1 MVALEAT
8 NFSLETWKVEQIYV
22 SEMFDLAMLMGY
34 AKQSWNVFVKGNA
47 WKSEGVMAWRVGQ

>member
-8 NFSLETWKVEQIYV
+8 NFSLETWKVEQIDG
-22 SEMFDLAMLMGY
+22 SEMFDLAMLVDY

-47 WKSEGVMAWRVGQ
+47 CKSEGVMARRVGQ